1 MLSDEQSP
9 RSGLIS
15 TVVLGVLSLVFF
27 WVPLLAPLIQF
38 AALIQSVRSA
48 RRGLVP
54 IWSLVIG
61 IGGAVVGF
69 GLHLAIEFLWII

>member
-9 RSGLIS
+9 QSGLIS
-15 TVVLGVLSLVFF
+15 TVVFGVLSLLFF

-48 RRGLVP
+48 RRGLLP
-54 IWSLVIG
+54 RWGLVIG
-61 IGGAVVGF
+61 VGGAVVGF
-69 GLHLAIEFLWII
+69 SLYLAIELLWIV